1 MNALTNQN
9 GIILALTILTIS
21 VMMVL
26 MASMVPLGIG
36 NYHIAKSMTVD
47 RVEGF
52 QLCDIG
58 FAEAQDMIFQNRTSD
73 LSPAGSF
80 LDANYDPDPVYMDID
95 DFSFSSS
102 LQDGSDVKIDIGAD
116 AGNGRTIVT
125 TSIDHIN

>member
-21 VMMVL
+21 VMM
-26 MASMVPLGIG
+26 GIG